1 MSLRQK
7 PIGNFM
13 GRIRIVILIF
23 PSMISIVILSMVL
36 DLVKDKWT
44 DLIIMDV
51 DSKNCERS
59 AAW

>member
-7 PIGNFM
+7 PIGIFM

-23 PSMISIVILSMVL
+23 PSMILIVILSRDL
-36 DLVKDKWT
+36 GLVKDKWT

-51 DSKNCERS
+51 DSENCERS